1 MHQPHNTFH
10 TKFSHIDQ
18 GVIIML
24 HLHIHPENPQAR
36 LITQAVERI
45 RSGDVVVYPTDA
57 AYAIGCQIGNK
68 SAMERI
74 AQIRNLGAKHQ
85 YAIMCC
91 DLSDIATY
99 AKVDNAMYRL
109 LKANT
114 PAVTTFILPATSEV
128 PKRLMHPKKK
138 TIGLRIPSNPVAQ
151 ALLKELGEPLLT
163 STLIL
168 PDQKDPLDDPYD
180 IENQLAKR
188 IDVFIDSGFGTLST
202 TSIVDLSGENP
213 VVVRRGVGDVSAFE

>member
-1 MHQPHNTFH
+1 
-10 TKFSHIDQ
+10 
-18 GVIIML
+18 ML
-24 HLHIHPENPQAR
+24 HLHIHPENPQTR

-45 RSGDVVVYPTDA
+45 RAGDVVVYPTDA

-74 AQIRNLGAKHQ
+74 AQIRGLGPKHQ

-114 PAVTTFILPATSEV
+114 PAITTFILPATSEV

-151 ALLKELGEPLLT
+151 ALLQELGEPLLT

-180 IENQLAKR
+180 IENQLGKR

-213 VVVRRGVGDVSAFE
+213 VIVRRGIGDVSAFE

>member
-1 MHQPHNTFH
+1 
-10 TKFSHIDQ
+10 
-18 GVIIML
+18 ML

-45 RSGDVVVYPTDA
+45 RAGDVVVYPTDA

-74 AQIRNLGAKHQ
+74 AQIRGLGPKHQ

-114 PAVTTFILPATSEV
+114 PAITTFILPATSEV

-151 ALLKELGEPLLT
+151 ALLQELGEPLLT

-180 IENQLAKR
+180 IENQLGKR

-213 VVVRRGVGDVSAFE
+213 EIIRRGVGDVSAFE

>member
-1 MHQPHNTFH
+1 
-10 TKFSHIDQ
+10 
-18 GVIIML
+18 ML

-36 LITQAVERI
+36 LITQAVDRI
-45 RSGDVVVYPTDA
+45 RAGDVVVYPTDA

-68 SAMERI
+68 NAMERI
-74 AQIRNLGAKHQ
+74 AQIRGLGPKHQ

-109 LKANT
+109 LKNNT

-128 PKRLMHPKKK
+128 PKRLLHPKKK
-138 TIGLRIPSNPVAQ
+138 TIGLRIPSNPIAQ

-168 PDQKDPLDDPYD
+168 PDQTEPLDDPYD
-180 IENQLAKR
+180 IENQLGKR
-188 IDVFIDSGFGTLST
+188 IDVFIDGGFGTLST

-213 VVVRRGVGDVSAFE
+213 EIVRRGVGDVSAFE

>member
-1 MHQPHNTFH
+1 
-10 TKFSHIDQ
+10 
-18 GVIIML
+18 ML

-45 RSGDVVVYPTDA
+45 RAGDVVVYPTDA

-74 AQIRNLGAKHQ
+74 AQIRGLGPKHQ

-109 LKANT
+109 LKNNT

-151 ALLKELGEPLLT
+151 ALLQELGEPLLT

-180 IENQLAKR
+180 IENQLGKR

-213 VVVRRGVGDVSAFE
+213 EVVRRGVGDVSAFE

>member
-1 MHQPHNTFH
+1 
-10 TKFSHIDQ
+10 
-18 GVIIML
+18 ML

-168 PDQKDPLDDPYD
+168 PGQKDPLDDPYD

-213 VVVRRGVGDVSAFE
+213 VVVRHGVGDVSAFE

>member
-1 MHQPHNTFH
+1 
-10 TKFSHIDQ
+10 
-18 GVIIML
+18 ML
-24 HLHIHPENPQAR
+24 HLHIHPENPQTR

-45 RSGDVVVYPTDA
+45 RTGEVVVYPTDA

-74 AQIRNLGAKHQ
+74 AQIRGLGPKHQ

-109 LKANT
+109 LKNNT
-114 PAVTTFILPATSEV
+114 PAITTFILPATSEV

-138 TIGLRIPSNPVAQ
+138 TIGLRIPTNPICQ
-151 ALLKELGEPLLT
+151 ALLQELGEPIFT

-168 PDQKDPLDDPYD
+168 PGQEDPLDDPYD
-180 IENQLAKR
+180 IENQLSKR
-188 IDVFIDSGFGTLST
+188 IDVFIDGGFGTLTT
-202 TSIVDLSGENP
+202 TSIVDLSGDHPE
-213 VVVRRGVGDVSAFE
+213 VVRQGAGDVSAFE

>member
-1 MHQPHNTFH
+1 
-10 TKFSHIDQ
+10 
-18 GVIIML
+18 ML

-45 RSGDVVVYPTDA
+45 RAGEVVVYPTDA

-68 SAMERI
+68 NAMERI
-74 AQIRNLGAKHQ
+74 AQIRGLGPKHQ

-109 LKANT
+109 LKNNT
-114 PAVTTFILPATSEV
+114 PAITTFILPATSEV

-138 TIGLRIPSNPVAQ
+138 TIGLRIPTNPICQ
-151 ALLKELGEPLLT
+151 ALLQELGEPILT

-168 PDQKDPLDDPYD
+168 PGQEDPLDDPYD
-180 IENQLAKR
+180 IENQLSKR
-188 IDVFIDSGFGTLST
+188 IDVFIDGGFGTLTT
-202 TSIVDLSGENP
+202 TSIVDLSGDHPE
-213 VVVRRGVGDVSAFE
+213 VVRQGAGDVSAFE

>member
-1 MHQPHNTFH
+1 
-10 TKFSHIDQ
+10 
-18 GVIIML
+18 ML

-45 RSGDVVVYPTDA
+45 RAGDVVVYPTDA

-68 SAMERI
+68 NAMERI
-74 AQIRNLGAKHQ
+74 AQIRGLGPKHQ

-109 LKANT
+109 LKNNT

-138 TIGLRIPSNPVAQ
+138 TIGLRIPSNPIAQ

-168 PDQKDPLDDPYD
+168 PDQADPLDDPFD
-180 IENQLAKR
+180 IENQLGKR
-188 IDVFIDSGFGTLST
+188 IDVFVDGGFGTLST

-213 VVVRRGVGDVSAFE
+213 EIIRRGVGDVSAFG

>member
-1 MHQPHNTFH
+1 
-10 TKFSHIDQ
+10 
-18 GVIIML
+18 ML

-36 LITQAVERI
+36 LITQAVDRI
-45 RSGDVVVYPTDA
+45 RAGDVVVYPTDA

-68 SAMERI
+68 NAMERI
-74 AQIRNLGAKHQ
+74 AQIRGLGPKHQ

-109 LKANT
+109 LKNNT

-138 TIGLRIPSNPVAQ
+138 TIGLRIPSNPIAQ

-168 PDQKDPLDDPYD
+168 PDQTEPLDDPYD
-180 IENQLAKR
+180 IENQLGKR

-213 VVVRRGVGDVSAFE
+213 VIIRRGVGDVSAFE

>member
-1 MHQPHNTFH
+1 
-10 TKFSHIDQ
+10 
-18 GVIIML
+18 ML

-36 LITQAVERI
+36 LITQAVDRI
-45 RSGDVVVYPTDA
+45 RAGDVVVYPTDA

-68 SAMERI
+68 NAMERI
-74 AQIRNLGAKHQ
+74 AQIRGLGPKHQ

-109 LKANT
+109 LKNNT

-138 TIGLRIPSNPVAQ
+138 TIGLRIPSNPIAQ

-168 PDQKDPLDDPYD
+168 PDQTEPLDDPYD
-180 IENQLAKR
+180 IENQLGKR
-188 IDVFIDSGFGTLST
+188 IDVFIDGGFGTLST
-202 TSIVDLSGENP
+202 TSIVDLSGANP
-213 VVVRRGVGDVSAFE
+213 EIVRRGVGDVSAFE

>member
-1 MHQPHNTFH
+1 
-10 TKFSHIDQ
+10 
-18 GVIIML
+18 ML
-24 HLHIHPENPQAR
+24 HLRVHPDNPQPR
-36 LITQAVERI
+36 LISQAVERI
-45 RSGDVVVYPTDA
+45 RAGDVVVYPTDA

-68 SAMERI
+68 NAMERI
-74 AQIRNLGAKHQ
+74 SQIRGLGSKHQ
-85 YAIMCC
+85 YAILCA

-109 LKANT
+109 LKNNT

-128 PKRLMHPKKK
+128 PRRLMHPKKK
-138 TIGLRIPSNPVAQ
+138 TIGLRIPSNPICQ
-151 ALLKELGEPLLT
+151 MLLKELGEPLLT

-168 PDQKDPLDDPYD
+168 PNHEDPLDDPYD

-213 VVVRRGVGDVSAFE
+213 VIVRRGVGDVSAFE

>member
-1 MHQPHNTFH
+1 
-10 TKFSHIDQ
+10 
-18 GVIIML
+18 ML
-24 HLHIHPENPQAR
+24 HLRVHPENPQPR

-45 RSGDVVVYPTDA
+45 RAGDVVVYPTDT

-68 SAMERI
+68 NAMERI
-74 AQIRNLGAKHQ
+74 AQIRGLGPKHQ
-85 YAIMCC
+85 YAIMCS

-114 PAVTTFILPATSEV
+114 PAITTFILPATSEV
-128 PKRLMHPKKK
+128 PRRLMHPKRK
-138 TIGLRIPSNPVAQ
+138 TIGLRIPSNPICQ
-151 ALLKELGEPLLT
+151 MLLQELGEPLLT

-168 PDQKDPLDDPYD
+168 PGQEDPLDDPYE
-180 IENQLAKR
+180 IEQQLGKR
-188 IDVFIDSGFGTLST
+188 IDVFIDGGFGMLST

-213 VVVRRGVGDVSAFE
+213 EIIRYGEGDVSAFE

>member
-1 MHQPHNTFH
+1 
-10 TKFSHIDQ
+10 
-18 GVIIML
+18 ML

-45 RSGDVVVYPTDA
+45 RAGDVVVYPTDA

-74 AQIRNLGAKHQ
+74 AQIRGLGPKHQ

-114 PAVTTFILPATSEV
+114 PAITTFILPATSEV

-151 ALLKELGEPLLT
+151 ALLQELGEPLLT

-213 VVVRRGVGDVSAFE
+213 EIIRRGVGDVSAFG

>member
-1 MHQPHNTFH
+1 
-10 TKFSHIDQ
+10 
-18 GVIIML
+18 ML
-24 HLHIHPENPQAR
+24 HLRVHPENPQPR

-45 RSGDVVVYPTDA
+45 RAGDVVVYPTDA

-68 SAMERI
+68 NAMERI
-74 AQIRNLGAKHQ
+74 AQIRGLGPKHQ
-85 YAIMCC
+85 YAIMCS

-114 PAVTTFILPATSEV
+114 PAITTFILPATSEV
-128 PKRLMHPKKK
+128 PRRLMHPKRK
-138 TIGLRIPSNPVAQ
+138 TIGLRIPSNPICQ
-151 ALLKELGEPLLT
+151 MLLQELEEPLLT

-168 PDQKDPLDDPYD
+168 PGQEDPLDDPYE
-180 IENQLAKR
+180 IEQQLGKR
-188 IDVFIDSGFGTLST
+188 IDVFIDGGFGMLST

-213 VVVRRGVGDVSAFE
+213 EIIRYGEGDVSAFE

>member
-1 MHQPHNTFH
+1 
-10 TKFSHIDQ
+10 
-18 GVIIML
+18 ML

-45 RSGDVVVYPTDA
+45 RAGDVVVYPTDA

-68 SAMERI
+68 SALERI
-74 AQIRNLGAKHQ
+74 AQIRGLGPKHQ

-114 PAVTTFILPATSEV
+114 PAITTFILPATSEV

-151 ALLKELGEPLLT
+151 ALLQELGAPLLT

-180 IENQLAKR
+180 IENQLGKR

-213 VVVRRGVGDVSAFE
+213 EIIRRGVGDVSAFE

>member
-1 MHQPHNTFH
+1 
-10 TKFSHIDQ
+10 
-18 GVIIML
+18 ML

-45 RSGDVVVYPTDA
+45 RAGDVVVYPTDA

-68 SAMERI
+68 NAMERI
-74 AQIRNLGAKHQ
+74 AQIRGLGPKHQ

-114 PAVTTFILPATSEV
+114 PAITTFILPATSEV

-151 ALLKELGEPLLT
+151 ALLQELGEPLLT

-180 IENQLAKR
+180 IENQLGKR

-213 VVVRRGVGDVSAFE
+213 VIIRRGVGDVSAFE

>member
-1 MHQPHNTFH
+1 
-10 TKFSHIDQ
+10 
-18 GVIIML
+18 ML

-45 RSGDVVVYPTDA
+45 RAGDVVVYPTDA

-68 SAMERI
+68 SALERI
-74 AQIRNLGAKHQ
+74 AQIRGLGPKHQ

-114 PAVTTFILPATSEV
+114 PAITTFILPATSEV

-138 TIGLRIPSNPVAQ
+138 TIGLRIPGNPVAQ
-151 ALLKELGEPLLT
+151 ALLQELGEPLLT

-180 IENQLAKR
+180 IENQLGKR

-213 VVVRRGVGDVSAFE
+213 VIVRRGVGDVSAFE

>member
-1 MHQPHNTFH
+1 
-10 TKFSHIDQ
+10 
-18 GVIIML
+18 ML
-24 HLHIHPENPQAR
+24 HLHIHPEHPQAR
-36 LITQAVERI
+36 FITQAVERM
-45 RSGDVVVYPTDA
+45 RAGDVVVYPTDA

-68 SAMERI
+68 NAMERI
-74 AQIRNLGAKHQ
+74 AQIRGLGPKHQ

-109 LKANT
+109 LKNNT

-138 TIGLRIPSNPVAQ
+138 TIGLRIPGNPVAQ
-151 ALLKELGEPLLT
+151 ALLQEQGAPLLT
-163 STLIL
+163 STLFL

>member
-1 MHQPHNTFH
+1 
-10 TKFSHIDQ
+10 
-18 GVIIML
+18 ML

-36 LITQAVERI
+36 LITQAVDRI
-45 RSGDVVVYPTDA
+45 RAGDVVVYPTDV

-68 SAMERI
+68 NAMERI
-74 AQIRNLGAKHQ
+74 AQIRGLGPKHQ

-109 LKANT
+109 LKNNT

-138 TIGLRIPSNPVAQ
+138 TIGLRIPSNPITQ
-151 ALLKELGEPLLT
+151 ALLQELGEPLLT

-180 IENQLAKR
+180 IENQLGKR
-188 IDVFIDSGFGTLST
+188 IDVFIDGGFGTLST

-213 VVVRRGVGDVSAFE
+213 EIVRRGVGDVSAFE